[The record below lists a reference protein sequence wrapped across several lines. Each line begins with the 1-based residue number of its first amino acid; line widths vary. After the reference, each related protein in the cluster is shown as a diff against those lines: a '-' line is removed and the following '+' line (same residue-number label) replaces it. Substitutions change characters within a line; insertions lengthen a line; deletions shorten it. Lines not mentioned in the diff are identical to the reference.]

1 MSFAME
7 AFMSTRKRRKEQRP
21 EEILNAA
28 LEEFIAKGYAGTRLD
43 DVARRAGISKGLV
56 YVYFDTKEDLFEAVI
71 RTFLVPH
78 VEMLQGEIEGSQL
91 SSEALLRGPVLGLMK
106 KIVNSRVHE
115 LVRLLI
121 AEGQR
126 HPDLTAFYYEE
137 VVSRGMSV
145 IRTIIDRGIAR
156 GEFRETPLRE
166 FPQLVIAPMLM
177 AMVWK
182 LLMERHRPL
191 DAERILET
199 HVELLLQFLKTGNAP
214 PDTTA

>member
-1 MSFAME
+1 
-7 AFMSTRKRRKEQRP
+7 MSTRKRRKEQRP

>member
-1 MSFAME
+1 
-7 AFMSTRKRRKEQRP
+7 MSTRKRRKEQRP

-145 IRTIIDRGIAR
+145 IRTIIDLGIAR
-156 GEFRETPLRE
+156 GEFRETPLRD

>member
-1 MSFAME
+1 
-7 AFMSTRKRRKEQRP
+7 MSTRKRRKEQRP

-56 YVYFDTKEDLFEAVI
+56 YVYFNTKEDLFKAVI

-78 VEMLQGEIEGSQL
+78 VEMLRGEIEGSQL

-177 AMVWK
+177 AMIWK
-182 LLMERHRPL
+182 LLMERHQPL
-191 DAERILET
+191 DAERVLET
-199 HVELLLQFLKTGNAP
+199 HIELLLQFLRTGKAP
-214 PDTTA
+214 AETTA

>member
-1 MSFAME
+1 
-7 AFMSTRKRRKEQRP
+7 MSTRNRRKEQRP

>member
-1 MSFAME
+1 
-7 AFMSTRKRRKEQRP
+7 MSTHKRRKEQRP

-56 YVYFDTKEDLFEAVI
+56 YVYFNTKEELFKAVI

-78 VEMLQGEIEGSQL
+78 VEMLRGEIEGSQL

-126 HPDLTAFYYEE
+126 HADLTAFYYEE
-137 VVSRGMSV
+137 VVSRGMSI
-145 IRTIIDRGIAR
+145 IRSIIDRGITR

-166 FPQLVIAPMLM
+166 FPQLVIAPTLM
-177 AMVWK
+177 AMIWK
-182 LLMERHRPL
+182 LLMERHQPL
-191 DAERILET
+191 DAERVLET
-199 HVELLLQFLKTGNAP
+199 HIELLLQFLKTGNTP

>member
-1 MSFAME
+1 
-7 AFMSTRKRRKEQRP
+7 
-21 EEILNAA
+21 
-28 LEEFIAKGYAGTRLD
+28 
-43 DVARRAGISKGLV
+43 
-56 YVYFDTKEDLFEAVI
+56 EDLFEAVI

-91 SSEALLRGPVLGLMK
+91 SSEALLKGPVLGLMK

-177 AMVWK
+177 AMIWK
-182 LLMERHRPL
+182 LLMERHQPL
-191 DAERILET
+191 DAEGVLET
-199 HVELLLQFLKTGNAP
+199 HIELLLQFLRTGKTP

>member
-1 MSFAME
+1 
-7 AFMSTRKRRKEQRP
+7 MSTRKRRKEQRP
-21 EEILNAA
+21 EEILHAA

-56 YVYFDTKEDLFEAVI
+56 YVYFDTKEDLFKAVI

-78 VEMLQGEIEGSQL
+78 VEMLRGEIEGSQL

-106 KIVNSRVHE
+106 KIVSSRVHE

-126 HPDLTAFYYEE
+126 HPDLTSFYYEE

-156 GEFRETPLRE
+156 GELRETPLRE

-199 HVELLLQFLKTGNAP
+199 HVELLLQFLKPGNVP